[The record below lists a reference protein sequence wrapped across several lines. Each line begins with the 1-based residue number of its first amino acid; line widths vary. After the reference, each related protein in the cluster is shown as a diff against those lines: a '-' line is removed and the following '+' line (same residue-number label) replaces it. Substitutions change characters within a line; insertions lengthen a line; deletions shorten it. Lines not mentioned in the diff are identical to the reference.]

1 MEMTIPLRLRCAPA
15 AAEDCNNIDN
25 TKWNVEQ
32 DGLELIEAE

>member
-1 MEMTIPLRLRCAPA
+1 MRCEPA

-25 TKWNVEQ
+25 TKWDIEQ